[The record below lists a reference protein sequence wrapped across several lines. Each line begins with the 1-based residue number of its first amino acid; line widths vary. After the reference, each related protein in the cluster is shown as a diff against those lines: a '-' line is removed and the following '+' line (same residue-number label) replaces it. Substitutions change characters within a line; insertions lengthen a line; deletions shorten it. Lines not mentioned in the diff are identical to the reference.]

1 MNNKQQQTSLCHP
14 KIDNSEKRVKILLK
28 FIREEVN
35 ESNCKLINTKKSNSF
50 SKLRLYIKQNQQKI
64 DILFNALNQS
74 IEKAIEQRSLS
85 FLMNYKKIIQSFN
98 FTQMIDIQRLT
109 QLDSK
114 INNYIFENEE
124 DPFQFYNTK
133 VYQIII
139 NNKFLFRNRKL
150 LTMKEN
156 KKVSIIITNQQGDAL
171 SNSNI
176 KINKDT
182 VNKQQFIDYQ
192 IKTDQDKQL
201 CQERMNKE
209 DCQKDNSGSS
219 STENNHLNGNQSGK
233 CQNNLKE
240 QDFCNLNSK
249 LERNNQNHLISLA
262 QGENQQSKV
271 NGSNEVD
278 IIQQQN
284 RGLYKEIENIDK
296 NIKGMEEQKTNED
309 IKLEE
314 LFNFIFPTLNDTFH
328 QLTELE
334 NIIFLMSMTVNRH
347 YHKRLKCTVYGSYM
361 MGFQL
366 SKSSDI
372 DVSLELEN
380 YPQIANDQ
388 NSKIEFLTKLE
399 ENLKQSDQ
407 LEVNSFFNAPVP
419 GFQVRK
425 QSIFNKEYKV
435 KIDFTV
441 GNQVGIAKTSLLKI
455 YSSLSIKIQQLV
467 CLFKYFIQVKNID
480 KFTLSSIA
488 QTNMVVFFLLK
499 KNYVPNVQKYFN
511 QQEQMN
517 YFNHQYINEMDI
529 KKVIEEN
536 NLLQKLNSTPLF
548 TLFTE
553 LITYYHDIV
562 SQKSKQTLVISLLEP
577 PAQIDENS
585 AQYKN
590 FPFIIKEYYDQ
601 NYSIQPNIQFNF
613 INFQTILNQTHQF
626 IQNYDY
632 SSQLGQF
639 INQIFSYSTQNNI
652 NQKNKQELIDEFN
665 LEISSNDFDEDD
677 SDVDDYYFQK

>member
-1 MNNKQQQTSLCHP
+1 MSNQLQQTSLSHQT
-14 KIDNSEKRVKILLK
+14 IDTSDKRIKILLK

-35 ESNCKLINTKKSNSF
+35 ESNSKLINTKKSIQF
-50 SKLRLYIKQNQQKI
+50 SKLRLYIKQNQKKI
-64 DILFNALNQS
+64 DILFNALNQN
-74 IEKAIEQRSLS
+74 IEKAIEQKSLS
-85 FLMNYKKIIQSFN
+85 LLMNYKKIIQGFN
-98 FTQMIDIQRLT
+98 FTQMIDVQRLSL
-109 QLDSK
+109 LDSK

-139 NNKFLFRNRKL
+139 NNKFLFRNRRL
-150 LTMKEN
+150 LTMREN
-156 KKVSIIITNQQGDAL
+156 KKISTVITNQHDDAL
-171 SNSNI
+171 SNP
-176 KINKDT
+176 NKDT
-182 VNKQQFIDYQ
+182 NNKQQFKDFQ
-192 IKTDQDKQL
+192 LKSNQDRLLAQDRINNG
-201 CQERMNKE
+201 CS
-209 DCQKDNSGSS
+209 KDS
-219 STENNHLNGNQSGK
+219 
-233 CQNNLKE
+233 
-240 QDFCNLNSK
+240 NSK
-249 LERNNQNHLISLA
+249 YYFKS
-262 QGENQQSKV
+262 
-271 NGSNEVD
+271 
-278 IIQQQN
+278 
-284 RGLYKEIENIDK
+284 
-296 NIKGMEEQKTNED
+296 MEEQKTNED

-334 NIIFLMSMTVNRH
+334 NIIFLMSMVVNRQ
-347 YHKRLKCTVYGSYM
+347 YHNTLKCTVYGSYM

-372 DVSLELEN
+372 DVSLEVEN
-380 YPQIANDQ
+380 HPQIANDL
-388 NSKIEFLTKLE
+388 NSKIKFLTILE
-399 ENLKQSDQ
+399 EKLKQSDQ
-407 LEVNSFFNAPVP
+407 LEINSFFNTPVP
-419 GFQVRK
+419 GFQVKK
-425 QSIFNKEYKV
+425 QSIFNKDYKV

-441 GNQVGIAKTSLLKI
+441 GNHVGIAKTSLLKI

-511 QQEQMN
+511 YNEQMN
-517 YFNHQYINEMDI
+517 YYTHQYINEIDI
-529 KKVIEEN
+529 KKVVEEN

-562 SQKSKQTLVISLLEP
+562 SQKQKNTLIISLLDP
-577 PAQIDENS
+577 PAQLDQNS
-585 AQYKN
+585 VQYKN

-613 INFQTILNQTHQF
+613 INFQTILNQTFQF

-632 SSQLGQF
+632 SSQLSQF
-639 INQIFSYSTQNNI
+639 INQIFSYNTQNNI

-665 LEISSNDFDEDD
+665 LEISSDGFEDH
-677 SDVDDYYFQK
+677 SDIEDYYFQQ

>member
-1 MNNKQQQTSLCHP
+1 MNNQQQQENLSHQTIDTS
-14 KIDNSEKRVKILLK
+14 NKRVKILLK

-35 ESNCKLINTKKSNSF
+35 ESKDKLINTKKSIQFN
-50 SKLRLYIKQNQQKI
+50 KLRLYIKQNQKKI
-64 DILFNALNQS
+64 DILFNVLNQA
-74 IEKAIEQRSLS
+74 IDKAIEQKSLNM
-85 FLMNYKKIIQSFN
+85 LMNYKKIIQGFN
-98 FTQMIDIQRLT
+98 FTQMIDVQRLS

-124 DPFQFYNTK
+124 DPFQFYNNK

-139 NNKFLFRNRKL
+139 NNKFLFRNRRL
-150 LTMKEN
+150 LTIKEN
-156 KKVSIIITNQQGDAL
+156 KKVSIVISNQHDNDDLSNPNKNSSEKKKFIDFHVKIDQDRLNNQERTNQEGKKDISYLNHSEQNQFINRQQEG
-171 SNSNI
+171 I
-176 KINKDT
+176 KISLEK
-182 VNKQQFIDYQ
+182 
-192 IKTDQDKQL
+192 
-201 CQERMNKE
+201 
-209 DCQKDNSGSS
+209 
-219 STENNHLNGNQSGK
+219 
-233 CQNNLKE
+233 
-240 QDFCNLNSK
+240 QDFCNSNLK
-249 LERNNQNHLISLA
+249 LAASNQNNQISLT
-262 QGENQQSKV
+262 QGENQLSQV
-271 NGSNEVD
+271 NGSND
-278 IIQQQN
+278 ITHQN
-284 RGLYKEIENIDK
+284 KDLDNEIVKRKDTNLNNI
-296 NIKGMEEQKTNED
+296 EEQKTNED

-314 LFNFIFPTLNDTFH
+314 LFHFIFPTLNDTFH

-334 NIIFLMSMTVNRH
+334 NITFLMSMIVNRH
-347 YHKRLKCTVYGSYM
+347 YHSKLKCTVYGSYM

-372 DVSLELEN
+372 DVSLEVEN
-380 YPQIANDQ
+380 NPQIANDL
-388 NSKIEFLTKLE
+388 NSKIRFLTILE

-407 LEVNSFFNAPVP
+407 LEINSFFNAPVP

-425 QSIFNKEYKV
+425 QSIFNKDYKV

-499 KNYVPNVQKYFN
+499 KNYVPNVQKYFKY
-511 QQEQMN
+511 QEQMN
-517 YFNHQYINEMDI
+517 YFTHQHINEIDI
-529 KKVIEEN
+529 KKIIEKN

-562 SQKSKQTLVISLLEP
+562 SQKSKSTLVISLLDP
-577 PAQIDENS
+577 PAQLDENS
-585 AQYKN
+585 IQYKN

-601 NYSIQPNIQFNF
+601 NYSIQPNISFNF
-613 INFQTILNQTHQF
+613 INFQTILNQTYLF

-632 SSQLGQF
+632 STQLSQF
-639 INQIFSYSTQNNI
+639 INQIFSYNTQNNI
-652 NQKNKQELIDEFN
+652 YQKNKQELIDEFN
-665 LEISSNDFDEDD
+665 LQISSDDFDDD
-677 SDVDDYYFQK
+677 SDNEDYYFQQ